1 MTGRADPPR
10 WTARLFFGMIALMS
24 SRTPPPDDFPRDKDE
39 LLRDFTVANRL
50 KDIRDAE
57 NLKDG
62 LAPRW
67 WETLVGVMQF
77 AAALGLLASLVQ
89 HPQLREDTL
98 ARLIVFWV
106 VLMILSLVLGFEF
119 MILKL
124 YSLRRAYEVQLRLLD
139 GLRRHVEELEKQVR
153 EARTG
158 QAGAGPAA
166 PESPHPRD

>member
-1 MTGRADPPR
+1 
-10 WTARLFFGMIALMS
+10 MS
-24 SRTPPPDDFPRDKDE
+24 SQTPPPDYPRDKDE
-39 LLRDFTVANRL
+39 LLRDFAVANRL

-67 WETLVGVMQF
+67 WETLVGVLQF

-89 HPQLREDTL
+89 HPHLREDAM
-98 ARLIVFWV
+98 ARLIVFWTV
-106 VLMILSLVLGFEF
+106 MMVLSLVLGFEF

-124 YSLRRAYEVQLRLLD
+124 YSLRRAYEVQLRLID

-153 EARTG
+153 EVKSG
-158 QAGAGPAA
+158 PGGANPAA
-166 PESPHPRD
+166 PEHPRPRT